1 MSFTPSEQFAKRWLN
16 SPTAMK
22 TAIYNELDDI
32 IKLLQDDTDVNTF
45 EFTTEQLSDKLH
57 DLQTAHLQTL
67 KQLAKKLKEQK
78 MQELLPILH
87 NRIDDQLSEQI
98 TMLSDE
104 LKIWLQQMIKEELD
118 KLDDD

>member
-45 EFTTEQLSDKLH
+45 EFTTERLSQKLH

-67 KQLAKKLKEQK
+67 KQLAKQLKEQK
-78 MQELLPILH
+78 MQELLPVLH
-87 NRIDDQLSEQI
+87 NHIDHQLSEQ
-98 TMLSDE
+98 MAVLSDE
-104 LKIWLQQMIKEELD
+104 LKIWLKQMVKEELD
-118 KLDDD
+118 KLDND

>member
-45 EFTTEQLSDKLH
+45 EFTTERLSQKLH

-67 KQLAKKLKEQK
+67 KQLAKKFKEQK

-104 LKIWLQQMIKEELD
+104 LKIWLKQMIKEELD